1 MINTLSDA
9 QKSALSANGRKGGEQ
24 TQALRRALQS
34 FKIDILVYINE
45 QENKILT
52 QTLAKKLCKELFNQS
67 INITELSKSIK
78 FSGNNKNK
86 LSRNLDCLAK
96 SLAEK
101 YKEYVDSQMT
111 EQFKKML

>member
-1 MINTLSDA
+1 MKHELTYA
-9 QKSALSANGRKGGEQ
+9 QRTALSKNGKKGGEQ

-45 QENKILT
+45 QEGNILT

-86 LSRNLDCLAK
+86 LSRNLDHLAK

-101 YKEYVDSQMT
+101 YKEYVDSQIT
-111 EQFKKML
+111 EQFKNML

>member
-1 MINTLSDA
+1 MRHTLSDA
-9 QKSALSANGRKGGEQ
+9 QKLALSNNGRKGGEQ

-34 FKIDILVYINE
+34 FKINILVYINE
-45 QENKILT
+45 QENNVLT

-86 LSRNLDCLAK
+86 LSRNLDNLAK
-96 SLAEK
+96 TLAHK

-111 EQFKKML
+111 DHFKKML

>member
-1 MINTLSDA
+1 MKNTLSDA
-9 QKSALSANGRKGGEQ
+9 QKNALSQNGKKGGEQ

-34 FKIDILVYINE
+34 FKINILVYINE
-45 QENKILT
+45 QENDILT

-67 INITELSKSIK
+67 INITELSKYMK

-86 LSRNLDCLAK
+86 LSRNLDDLAK
-96 SLAEK
+96 SLSHR

>member
-1 MINTLSDA
+1 M
-9 QKSALSANGRKGGEQ
+9 
-24 TQALRRALQS
+24 QS
-34 FKIDILVYINE
+34 FKINILVYINE
-45 QENKILT
+45 QENNVLT

-86 LSRNLDCLAK
+86 LSRNLDNLAK
-96 SLAEK
+96 TLAHK

-111 EQFKKML
+111 DHFKKML

>member
-1 MINTLSDA
+1 MINTLTDA
-9 QKSALSANGRKGGEQ
+9 QKSALSQNGKKGGEQ

-45 QENKILT
+45 QENNILT

-86 LSRNLDCLAK
+86 LSRNLDYLAK

-111 EQFKKML
+111 EQFKNML